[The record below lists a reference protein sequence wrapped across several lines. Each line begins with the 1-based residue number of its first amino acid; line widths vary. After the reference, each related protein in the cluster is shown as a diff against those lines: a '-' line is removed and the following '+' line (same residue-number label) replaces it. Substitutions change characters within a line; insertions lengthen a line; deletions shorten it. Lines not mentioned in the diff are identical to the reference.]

1 MKKRILA
8 LTMCL
13 TLTAASALAID
24 INMPAGQI
32 APTIKAQ
39 PNTVMQLTPSRRP
52 QINNVQERLEA
63 RKRFEDR
70 KAHER
75 ELMYTT
81 LGLTAEQKNKAEA
94 IDAKTRAEAGKY
106 IRRIQVEAK
115 RLRELTIKKASW
127 FDIHRQKQALN
138 AARKDADKYFEN
150 SKKSFEALLTKEQLA
165 KFRVIDNAKK
175 KEMKEFKK
183 HHKPGGFE
191 HYGPKPP
198 IGPNGFDKSRP
209 QPTTGELKGL
219 YGPAPVSPPANE
231 KK

>member
-13 TLTAASALAID
+13 TLTATSAIAAS
-24 INMPAGQI
+24 INMPTGQV

-39 PNTVMQLTPSRRP
+39 PNTIMQLTPSRRP

-81 LGLTAEQKNKAEA
+81 LGLSAEQKNKAEA

-115 RLRELTIKKASW
+115 RLRELTVKKASW
-127 FDIHRQKQALN
+127 LEIHKQKQALN
-138 AARKDADKYFEN
+138 AARKDADKFFEN

-165 KFRVIDNAKK
+165 KFKVIDNAKK
-175 KEMKEFKK
+175 KEIKEFKK
-183 HHKPGGFE
+183 HHKPGSFE
-191 HYGPKPP
+191 HYGPKP
-198 IGPNGFDKSRP
+198 IMEPNSFDKNRP
-209 QPTTGELKGL
+209 HPTAGELKGL

-231 KK
+231 QK